1 MVNIRHLPSSTR
13 DISRC
18 CDHNFH
24 EIFEEWSQA
33 AKYPASKTFHHHHCQ
48 HLHLL
53 QRPKWTTSIL
63 SDVKLHLNKTFEES
77 LICDLW
83 HQSED
88 RTKMKTLVIYDTLGL
103 AAEVVHQPN
112 VAQYFA
118 ISHAVN
124 ALWLTPSML
133 VMPPVFTPST
143 LMSSTSN
150 TGSNIT
156 LHCTLRKYTVH
167 PRQLGQSY
175 KNNKV
180 SDCIVFSLPQ
190 LW

>member
-1 MVNIRHLPSSTR
+1 MKYLKSDRKLQTLSLCQNIQPPKLF
-13 DISRC
+13 I
-18 CDHNFH
+18 
-24 EIFEEWSQA
+24 
-33 AKYPASKTFHHHHCQ
+33 
-48 HLHLL
+48 L

-63 SDVKLHLNKTFEES
+63 SDVKLHLNETFEES

-103 AAEVVHQPN
+103 AAEVVHQPDRARSD

-133 VMPPVFTPST
+133 VVPPVFTPST
-143 LMSSTSN
+143 LTSSTSN
-150 TGSNIT
+150 TVSNIT
-156 LHCTLRKYTVH
+156 LHCTLRKCTVH
-167 PRQLGQSY
+167 PRQLSRPGQSY

-180 SDCIVFSLPQ
+180 SDCFLAATTVVEEALTLSGDEC
-190 LW
+190 WCC